1 MRFPAT
7 VERTRTYGGAGWW
20 RSDLPL
26 YPIRSEPQAWH
37 AIVKRVRAAPLSN
50 VSDLIRKIDFFEP
63 LDGRI
68 VNKIARVCIPR
79 EYSPG
84 DHVVR
89 QGDPGLGLYFI
100 TAGRV
105 RVEINRNGANSPV
118 AELQA
123 GDVVGE
129 LSIIDNKPRSANVV
143 CLTDTSCLLLTRDSF
158 LKLIRNYPEIAIQ
171 MARALAARLRDTDE
185 HMEMHKP
192 AAPAPPAGPG
202 AAESPADGP
211 TPRSDVQKVK
221 DVVTDLAGYIFLLKP
236 FVSTS
241 LAVVGCPVTV
251 SLATA
256 ASESTS
262 TAIGPLKL
270 LAFPACEGN
279 TIGIHAFDAGPF
291 TATVFRP
298 VDTGRFTGVLVSRF
312 AGTMRRD
319 ESAWLHVPGAG
330 ACGREGGRRAGVK
343 RVVRFARPLAEG
355 DLRDIGDLFDALK
368 P

>member
-118 AELQA
+118 AELC
-123 GDVVGE
+123 G
-129 LSIIDNKPRSANVV
+129 
-143 CLTDTSCLLLTRDSF
+143 T
-158 LKLIRNYPEIAIQ
+158 
-171 MARALAARLRDTDE
+171 
-185 HMEMHKP
+185 EM
-192 AAPAPPAGPG
+192 
-202 AAESPADGP
+202 
-211 TPRSDVQKVK
+211 TP
-221 DVVTDLAGYIFLLKP
+221 L
-236 FVSTS
+236 
-241 LAVVGCPVTV
+241 
-251 SLATA
+251 
-256 ASESTS
+256 
-262 TAIGPLKL
+262 
-270 LAFPACEGN
+270 
-279 TIGIHAFDAGPF
+279 
-291 TATVFRP
+291 
-298 VDTGRFTGVLVSRF
+298 
-312 AGTMRRD
+312 M
-319 ESAWLHVPGAG
+319 
-330 ACGREGGRRAGVK
+330 GVK
-343 RVVRFARPLAEG
+343 LANHCY
-355 DLRDIGDLFDALK
+355 DLMAIVEHWRNNSFI
-368 P
+368 